1 MNITYSFFITFFA
14 GFSTLLGT
22 IPIFI
27 KFKNT
32 KKIISISLILSS
44 FSMIVISLLDLLPQ
58 SFKLFNLNYNIFLS
72 VLLFL
77 IFFVTGMILISL
89 INKIIASDNN
99 LYKVGIIS
107 MIGIIVHNIPEGI
120 LTFITSSVDVTMGLK
135 LAMAITLHNIPE
147 GISIGIPLY
156 YSTGSKIKTI
166 LYVLISALSEV
177 FGAFITYLFL
187 YDYINDILI
196 AILLSLV
203 CGVMTYISLFE
214 LIPEIIN
221 KKSI

>member
-77 IFFVTGMILISL
+77 IFFVTGMILISF

>member
-77 IFFVTGMILISL
+77 IFFVTGMILISF

-166 LYVLISALSEV
+166 IYVLISALSEV

>member
-166 LYVLISALSEV
+166 IYVLISALSEV